1 MTETHAIPDAWEK
14 SPQGRKRARG
24 LGLVFPGTPGPLN
37 AITDV
42 EGLTLGT
49 ATLVS
54 GSGSLKVG
62 EGPIRTGVTA
72 ILPRG
77 LSGLSTPC
85 WAAAQMLNGNGELT
99 GSWWLAETGQLELA
113 ITLTNT
119 HSVGLARDAT
129 LQWAFTHLQN
139 PLEQDWGLPVAAET
153 YDGYLND
160 INGFHVTSAHVF
172 DALDSAVGGR
182 VEEGSLGGGTGMV
195 CYGYKG
201 GNGTA
206 SRRPLAAGET
216 YSLGVFVQANFG
228 RQGDLTILGRP
239 IPSGDAVETGGSGSV
254 IAVVATDAPL
264 LPHQLRRLARRVP
277 LGLARTGT
285 SGNHSSGDIFLA
297 LSTANAGAL
306 GESGLQRATFLS
318 EDSLDPLFEAV
329 VQATE
334 EAVVNAMIAN
344 SDMTGRDDHLVRAL
358 PHERVLKAL
367 AL

>member
-1 MTETHAIPDAWEK
+1 MTEAALPEAWIRT
-14 SPQGRKRARG
+14 PAGRTRARG
-24 LGLVFPGTPGPLN
+24 LGLTFPGSMPGPNN

-42 EGLTLGT
+42 EGVTLGT
-49 ATLVS
+49 ATLIS
-54 GSGSLKVG
+54 GSGPLQVG
-62 EGPIRTGVTA
+62 AGPVRTGVTA

-77 LSGLSTPC
+77 RGGLDRPC

-99 GSWWLAETGQLELA
+99 GSWWLAETGRLELA
-113 ITLTNT
+113 VTLTNT
-119 HSVGLARDAT
+119 HSVGIARDAT
-129 LQWAFTHLQN
+129 LEWALTQLDQ

-160 INGFHVTSAHVF
+160 INGFHVTRAHVF
-172 DALDSAVGGR
+172 EALQSAVDGR
-182 VEEGSLGGGTGMV
+182 VEEGSLGGGTGMI

-206 SRRPLAAGET
+206 SRQPVAAGQA
-216 YSLGVFVQANFG
+216 YNLGVFVQANFG

-239 IPSGDAVETGGSGSV
+239 IPSEDAVETGGSGSV

-297 LSTANAGAL
+297 FSTANSVAL
-306 GESGLQRATFLS
+306 TETGLLEALFLS
-318 EDSLDPLFEAV
+318 EDCLDPLFEAV

-344 SDMTGRDDHLVRAL
+344 ADMTGRDDHLVTAL
-358 PHERVLKAL
+358 PHARVQQAL
-367 AL
+367 GL

>member
-1 MTETHAIPDAWEK
+1 MTDTPARSQAWERT
-14 SPQGRKRARG
+14 PEGRKRARG
-24 LGLVFPGTPGPLN
+24 LGLDFSGHPGPFN

-42 EGLTLGT
+42 EGVTLGT
-49 ATLVS
+49 ATLIS
-54 GSGSLKVG
+54 GSGPLKLG

-77 LSGLSTPC
+77 RAGLGTPC
-85 WAAAQMLNGNGELT
+85 WAAAEMLNGNGELT
-99 GSWWLAETGQLELA
+99 GSWWLAETGRLDLA
-113 ITLTNT
+113 ITVTNT

-129 LQWAFTHLQN
+129 LEWALTHVGLLMQ
-139 PLEQDWGLPVAAET
+139 QDWGLPVAAET

-160 INGFHVTSAHVF
+160 INGFHVTRAHVF
-172 DALDSAVGGR
+172 DALESAAGGR
-182 VEEGSLGGGTGMV
+182 VEEGSLGGGAGMI

-206 SRRPLAAGET
+206 SRLAVTAGRT

-228 RQGDLTILGRP
+228 RQGDLRILGQA
-239 IPSGDAVETGGSGSV
+239 IPSDDAVETGGSGSV

-297 LSTANAGAL
+297 FSTANATAL
-306 GESGLQRATFLS
+306 VGEGRLQADFLS
-318 EDSLDPLFEAV
+318 ENSLDPLFEAV
-329 VQATE
+329 VQASE
-334 EAVVNAMIAN
+334 EAVINAMIAN
-344 SDMTGRDDHLVRAL
+344 EDMTGRDDHLVRAL
-358 PHERVLKAL
+358 PHARVTKAFH
-367 AL
+367 A